1 MIKKLNKPTKIFL
14 VDTELMLHDLLVD
27 IIERYGYDIEKAKNL
42 IFGLVEIQANEIQK
56 EAEANENNA

>member
-1 MIKKLNKPTKIFL
+1 MIKKFNKPTKIFL

-27 IIERYGYDIEKAKNL
+27 IIERYGYDLEQAKNL

-56 EAEANENNA
+56 EAAANEND

>member
-14 VDTELMLHDLLVD
+14 INTELMLHDLLVD

-42 IFGLVEIQANEIQK
+42 IFGLVEIQANEIQ
-56 EAEANENNA
+56 EEVGDNENNA

>member
-42 IFGLVEIQANEIQK
+42 IFGLVEIQANEIQ
-56 EAEANENNA
+56 EEMEANENNA